1 MKIKLKKIAKK
12 LLDRFEI
19 NFVRDSKST
28 LGLTPKKQLRE
39 YLENFRPIDNGV
51 PLIRVGE
58 PGDGGYL
65 VPDDLQGIEACFSPG
80 SDMLWTFESQLSSKY
95 GIKSF
100 ICDKEER
107 RPNNLTEHQ
116 YFTPGWLG
124 TETSEGFI
132 SLGDWILQSNLQD
145 SSDLILQ
152 MDIEDAEWPVL
163 FALNSKTLLRFRV
176 IVVELHFLSQMRN
189 RLAFEKLFKPGLDK
203 LFANFD
209 VVHSHPNNCCGTFTI
224 DGVEYP
230 ELVEI
235 TFHRK
240 DRAKSRS
247 GYRNIPHE
255 LDSKCVPSKGDLTF
269 PWK

>member
-1 MKIKLKKIAKK
+1 VKVKIKKIAKR

-19 NFVRDSKST
+19 NFVRDPKSV
-28 LGLTPKKQLRE
+28 LGLTPKKYLRQ
-39 YLENFRPIDNGV
+39 YLENFRPINNGV

-65 VPDDLQGIEACFSPG
+65 VPDDLEGIEACFSPG
-80 SDMLWTFESQLSSKY
+80 SDMLWTFESQLSNKY

-116 YFTPGWLG
+116 HFTPGWLG
-124 TETSEGFI
+124 TETSDGFI
-132 SLGDWILQSNLQD
+132 SLGDWISQSNLRD

-163 FALNSKTLLRFRV
+163 LALDTKTLLRFRV

-203 LFANFD
+203 LFTNYD
-209 VVHSHPNNCCGTFTI
+209 VVHAHPNNCCGTFTI

-240 DRAKSRS
+240 DRGKSRS
-247 GYRNIPHE
+247 GFRSIPHE
-255 LDSKCVPSKGDLTF
+255 LDSKCVPTMSDLFF